1 MIWNSRSARLMAV
14 LFFAGW
20 LADADSMLAA
30 GGGYI
35 GTTLQLKGICPW

>member
-1 MIWNSRSARLMAV
+1 MGR
-14 LFFAGW
+14 LFFGGN

-35 GTTLQLKGICPW
+35 GTTLQLKGICP